1 MRFQWMDT
9 EIHRV
14 RNPELRSPLTGA
26 KCLIFAVFALALTHQ
41 VRSESEQM
49 PAAIQACRSQVDELQ
64 RLRCYDAAVDRTT
77 QASTASIRPQGLTS
91 AERKPIEAAEG
102 TVPPGASARA
112 PTVPTTE
119 ALTRMP
125 MFSAKV
131 AALSFRPSGAANVTL
146 DNGQVW
152 TQYGPEGRVPLRAG
166 DSVTLRPGLFG
177 ASVLVG
183 PSGWITKVHLI
194 PGNITGADAK

>member
-1 MRFQWMDT
+1 MARDPKA
-9 EIHRV
+9 R
-14 RNPELRSPLTGA
+14 RPLIGA
-26 KCLIFAVFALALTHQ
+26 KCLLIGMLAWALTDP
-41 VRSESEQM
+41 VRSQPM
-49 PAAIQACRSQVDELQ
+49 PPSVRVCRSQVDEVQ
-64 RLRCYDAAVDRTT
+64 RLRCYDAAVDGST
-77 QASTASIRPQGLTS
+77 QASTVPGPPRGAAS
-91 AERKPIEAAEG
+91 AERRSADPAEEAVA
-102 TVPPGASARA
+102 ARA
-112 PTVPTTE
+112 SSPAPAVRATE
-119 ALTRMP
+119 ALTNMP

-131 AALSFRPSGAANVTL
+131 AALSFRPSGAVNVTL

-194 PGNITGADAK
+194 PTSATVPNGK

>member
-1 MRFQWMDT
+1 MARDSKAQ
-9 EIHRV
+9 
-14 RNPELRSPLTGA
+14 SPLTGA
-26 KCLIFAVFALALTHQ
+26 KCVAIGVFAWVLTNPI
-41 VRSESEQM
+41 RSEPM
-49 PAAIQACRSQVDELQ
+49 PPSIQVCRSQVDEVQ
-64 RLRCYDAAVDRTT
+64 RLRCYDAAVDGTM
-77 QASTASIRPQGLTS
+77 QASTVSGPPRGATS
-91 AERKPIEAAEG
+91 AERQAVEPAKEAVA
-102 TVPPGASARA
+102 PRASSPA
-112 PTVPTTE
+112 PAAPVVE
-119 ALTRMP
+119 ALTNMP

-166 DSVTLRPGLFG
+166 DSVTLRPSLFG

-194 PGNITGADAK
+194 PATATNPNGK